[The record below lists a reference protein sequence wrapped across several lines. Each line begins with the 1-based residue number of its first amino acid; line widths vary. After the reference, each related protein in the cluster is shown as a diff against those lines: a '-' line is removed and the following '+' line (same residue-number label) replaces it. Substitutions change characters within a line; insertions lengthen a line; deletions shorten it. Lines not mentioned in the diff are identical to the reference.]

1 MSEKLSSDIMY
12 RVSKQVLGKKLAK
25 KSKKKSHKTFDE
37 FFDKLFMISIWRFFW
52 QNIREINLTIF
63 YDKIFVILIWQIFWR
78 NIREFNLT
86 NFFDKIF
93 WYQFDNSFYKIL
105 NLIWRIFRQNIKN
118 SSFAYSI
125 WDFHYWKVIKLFKL
139 KARAKVKM
147 LENLWIL
154 KR

>member
-1 MSEKLSSDIMY
+1 MY
-12 RVSKQVLGKKLAK
+12 RVSKQVLGKNLA
-25 KSKKKSHKTFDE
+25 KKSHKTFDE
-37 FFDKLFMISIWRFFW
+37 FFDKLFMTSIWRFFW
-52 QNIREINLTIF
+52 QNIREINLTNFLIK
-63 YDKIFVILIWQIFWR
+63 YIFVTLIRRIFWR

-105 NLIWRIFRQNIKN
+105 NLIWRIFRQNY
-118 SSFAYSI
+118 SFAYSI

-154 KR
+154 KRYGRNKPRKITQCL